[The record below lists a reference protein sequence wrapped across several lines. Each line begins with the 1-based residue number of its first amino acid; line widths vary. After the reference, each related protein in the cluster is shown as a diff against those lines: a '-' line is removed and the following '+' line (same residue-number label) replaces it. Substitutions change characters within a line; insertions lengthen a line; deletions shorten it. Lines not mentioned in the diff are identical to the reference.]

1 MKVNPNWRSFVA
13 LGLALVLCASQA
25 GQGLANPLAGPLQTA
40 INNAADGAT
49 IPLAATTYTE
59 SLTINKNLTLKG
71 VSSAY
76 SIIQSPA
83 AGQRVI
89 MLGAGYHLELDNLT
103 VNSGDLGSSS
113 GGGGIYMDT
122 NSTLTMNSS
131 VVSNSK
137 ANYGG
142 GIYQAGSAGSV
153 TLNNTYLESNSAA
166 TDGGGLYADGNVT
179 LSSATIFSNI
189 ANRHGGG
196 IYVRYGNAQL
206 TNGVFST
213 NYATTGDG
221 GGLNLNNSLTVNG
234 TSFAGNHAGHFGGGL
249 SQWNNPGQ
257 TVSISG
263 ASFSYNTAK
272 YNGGGAYVASSLTLT
287 NTYFGVN
294 SVNSS
299 DSTITYG
306 GGLYAGGGI
315 NGSGLNFYQ
324 NTAACTGCDYSAGG
338 GLFVTRPALGVST
351 LANSTFEKDVAW
363 DGSGIA
369 STSYVQLT
377 VNSST
382 FRNNGGTDGGYGGG
396 INADW
401 ISGDQLVFQGNSVVN
416 GGAGIDANTITLT
429 RSRFIGNTAHSDD
442 GGGGVLAYFDFTGIN
457 LLFDSNAS
465 THGYGAALRV
475 VHGPAK
481 LWHATIARPA
491 QAAGP
496 AIRVESGATLELKN
510 SILTNYNPGIYLAG
524 TLNEDYNM
532 FYNNFVDIS
541 YTAGSTRNSGGHSTG
556 TLDPLFVSLAGGD
569 YHLRSTSYA
578 IGHGANLGVTVDLD
592 GMARVSRWDI
602 GAFQFY
608 WRQFIPLTRK

>member
-25 GQGLANPLAGPLQTA
+25 GQGLANPQAGPLQTA

-122 NSTLTMNSS
+122 NSTLTMNWS

-142 GIYQAGSAGSV
+142 GIYQAGSGGSV
-153 TLNNTYLESNSAA
+153 TLNNTYLEDNTAA

-179 LSSATIFSNI
+179 LSSATILGNV
-189 ANRHGGG
+189 ANRDGGG
-196 IYVRYGNAQL
+196 IYVRFGNAQL
-206 TNGVFST
+206 TKGVFST
-213 NYATTGDG
+213 NYATTGNG

-234 TSFAGNHAGHFGGGL
+234 TSFAGNYAGNFGGGL
-249 SQWNNPGQ
+249 NQWNAGV

-263 ASFSYNTAK
+263 ASFSYNSAK
-272 YNGGGAYVASSLTLT
+272 YNGGAAYVASYLTLA

-294 SVNSS
+294 SVNSG
-299 DSTITYG
+299 DATNAYG
-306 GGLYAGGGI
+306 GGLYAGDGI
-315 NGSGLNFYQ
+315 NGSGLTFYQ
-324 NTAACTGCDYSAGG
+324 DTAACTGCDTSHGG
-338 GLFVTRPALGVST
+338 GLFITRQSLGAST
-351 LANSTFEKDVAW
+351 LANSTFEKNVAW
-363 DGSGIA
+363 DGSGI
-369 STSYVQLT
+369 SSSSYVQLT

-382 FRNNGGTDGGYGGG
+382 FRNNGGADGGYGGG
-396 INADW
+396 IEADW
-401 ISGDQLVFQGNSVVN
+401 ISGDQLVFQGNSVSN
-416 GGAGIDANTITLT
+416 GGAGIDANSITLT
-429 RSRFIGNTAHSDD
+429 RSRFIGNTARSDE
-442 GGGGVLAYFDFTGIN
+442 GGGGVLARFDFTGTN
-457 LLFDSNAS
+457 LLFDSNTS

-475 VHGPAK
+475 VNGPAK
-481 LWHATIARPA
+481 LWHVTIAQPA

-556 TLDPLFVSLAGGD
+556 SLDPLFVNLTSGD